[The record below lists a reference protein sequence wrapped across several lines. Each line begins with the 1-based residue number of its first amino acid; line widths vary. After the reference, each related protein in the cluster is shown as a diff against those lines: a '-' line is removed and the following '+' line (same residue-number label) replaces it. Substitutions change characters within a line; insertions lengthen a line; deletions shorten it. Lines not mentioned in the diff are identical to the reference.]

1 MNNTAKLVNATLK
14 WKVRGGKQQ
23 QHQHQLQTTTIN
35 GGHHHNYHPQQQQQQ
50 LANHLA
56 DFESGYRS
64 LLAEQHHSSGSF
76 SGGGGGATLRCS
88 QWTSPYRI
96 LKAAE
101 AGNLEVFIKL
111 YRQNNA
117 RLKFTDKYGKRAI
130 HYATAKNNIDIL
142 RFIVEHDDEINAQDI
157 NGDTALHHAVMNA
170 AVECLSFLIESGA
183 DTSILNGEMNG
194 PIHVAVISN
203 QVAILREMVKCKERV
218 NVMLRGKHG
227 RSALHF
233 AAITD
238 HDECVRILLQNFNC
252 CPKTPCNNGSY
263 AIHEA
268 AKNASA
274 KALEAILEWGENI
287 GIRRESMM
295 KFYDAEGNVPLHSAV
310 HSGDIKAVALCL
322 NSGAVLSTQQHDLS
336 TPVHLAASQG
346 AIEIIRLMFA
356 AQPQEKAACLAICDA
371 QAFSPLHC
379 ACAFDHEELVRFLV
393 KGGESDRKKKAPTPV
408 WWTREGRSP
417 LLLAGARA
425 AWRSVLALIELGSN
439 VSLRDNNSRNIFH
452 HIVLS
457 GGELDKFTQ
466 LIATRVEG
474 EPVDALLNDRDL
486 LGCTPLHY
494 ASRDGQFKTIQSL
507 LQMGAS
513 PLHFAAR
520 YGRLHT
526 ARHLLESHKGHL
538 IINEMD
544 GDGATPLHIAAANGH
559 AKIVQAPCCTATT
572 RAARPLHLASI
583 GGHLQTVTAIL
594 LVHSHLLDQTD
605 KDGNCS
611 LTLAALNNWPAVAAT
626 LLSLDCRLIAN
637 NEGYTPIDYAIINRN
652 AEVAKVMVMHA
663 KRGEEIM
670 RSRIKKYS
678 SLVEGLIANMPD
690 VVKTLL
696 DRGIERSN
704 ESEDS
709 PGYWIKYNFRHLL
722 QGKDR
727 SSAGTASSSSSS
739 SSSSDQPL
747 PILNLMICYGREDL
761 LSHPLCVKYLQA
773 KWNSYGMYFHVLNMS
788 FYLLFLSLIT
798 LNGLK
803 VIDVAHAS
811 QPRLGGKEAGN
822 QSSFIQNLVN
832 DNSESQ
838 REARNVTLLSWAILL
853 LVVLNILKEFYQ
865 IYHQLYFSP
874 LPAPALLLRVHQH
887 LRWLLYLSSGI
898 MSLSFLFFNIHDSYL
913 YISTAVSVFIAW
925 FNLLFYLQRFNRGGI
940 YVVMFLEILS
950 TLIKVIFLFSVLII
964 AFGLSFYILFAKFDL
979 LAREKASVGP
989 ILAMIRVGTMML
1001 GELAWWTTRR
1011 VRPSE
1016 EWNGTAAAAE
1026 IERWQLFTSLLF
1038 LVIFIIL
1045 MPILLMN
1052 LLIGLAVGDIDTVR
1066 KDAQLKRLTMQV
1078 DLHTDLERKL
1088 PRKFIQLTDKK
1099 EIYEYPNRCCGS
1111 SLFFLFYSKYILN
1124 RPNKMA
1130 MTSSRGPNMTQHQ
1143 HDLLRD
1149 LARHSELQLELLRLI
1164 VQKMEIQTEND
1175 FGSDDGEDDGN
1186 F

>member
-1 MNNTAKLVNATLK
+1 MSNKMNNTAKLVNATLK

-35 GGHHHNYHPQQQQQQ
+35 GGHHHNYHPQQQQ

-76 SGGGGGATLRCS
+76 SGGGGGGYVEVQPVDSQVCS
-88 QWTSPYRI
+88 IKQSPYRI

-393 KGGESDRKKKAPTPV
+393 KEGANTSLVDK
-408 WWTREGRSP
+408 EGRSP

-457 GGELDKFTQ
+457 GGELDK
-466 LIATRVEG
+466 VEG

-507 LQMGAS
+507 LQMGAVINLKDNDNKS

-559 AKIVQAPCCTATT
+559 AKIVQLLLLKGALLHRDHKGRT
-572 RAARPLHLASI
+572 PLHLASI

-709 PGYWIKYNFRHLL
+709 PGYWIN
-722 QGKDR
+722 G
-727 SSAGTASSSSSS
+727 
-739 SSSSDQPL
+739 DQPL

-773 KWNSYGMYFHVLNMS
+773 KWNSYGMYFH
-788 FYLLFLSLIT
+788 
-798 LNGLK
+798 

-865 IYHQLYFSP
+865 IYHQRLRYFYEFINIFE
-874 LPAPALLLRVHQH
+874 
-887 LRWLLYLSSGI
+887 WLLYLSSGI

-979 LAREKASVGP
+979 LRSGKGFSRP

-1001 GELAWWTTRR
+1001 GEVDFINTFLQPILFRSTAGVVDDQTGETQRR
-1011 VRPSE
+1011 IGT
-1016 EWNGTAAAAE
+1016 GTAAAAE

-1143 HDLLRD
+1143 HDFVNFKANCLYQMGQHRKKLRD